1 MGSGKHLTRCL
12 GKVNIQEMVV
22 VNDRCKNK
30 VAFSSQSIL
39 QEKTYFIFES

>member
-1 MGSGKHLTRCL
+1 MGPGKHLTRCL

>member
-12 GKVNIQEMVV
+12 CKVNIQEMVV

-39 QEKTYFIFES
+39 QEKTFFIFES